1 MEIVNQIY
9 SLLETGGLK
18 TSIDNSIPL
27 DVTIDN
33 SPVSQFKD
41 STLLL
46 ESTNLAATTYYSSTI
61 ILDGYRNITLQG
73 KLTGGITVT
82 IETKLLSS
90 DDWVDITKSGY
101 ELITNTI
108 NNSAF
113 IDVNFLLDFSNIN
126 VKFIRVKYITSD
138 ITNYIKLSYRLLY

>member
-108 NNSAF
+108 NNSSF
-113 IDVNFLLDFSNIN
+113 VDVNFLLDFSNIN

>member
-9 SLLETGGLK
+9 SLLEKGGLK

-27 DVTIDN
+27 GVTINN
-33 SPVSQFKD
+33 SPVLQFKD

-46 ESTNLAATTYYSSTI
+46 ESTDLAATTYYSSTI

-73 KLTGGITVT
+73 KLIGGITVT
-82 IETKLLSS
+82 IEAKLLSS

-108 NNSAF
+108 NNSSF
-113 IDVNFLLDFSNIN
+113 VDVNFLLDFSNIN

>member
-1 MEIVNQIY
+1 MEIANQIY

-18 TSIDNSIPL
+18 ASIDNSSPL
-27 DVTIDN
+27 NVTIDN

-46 ESTNLAATTYYSSTI
+46 ESTDLAATTYYSPTI
-61 ILDGYRNITLQG
+61 TLDGYRNITLQG
-73 KLTGGITVT
+73 KLVGGITIT
-82 IETKLLSS
+82 IEAKLLSS
-90 DDWVDITKSGY
+90 DDWIDITKSGY
-101 ELITNTI
+101 ELSTNTI
-108 NNSAF
+108 NNNSF
-113 IDVNFLLDFSNIN
+113 TDVDFLLDFSNIN

>member
-90 DDWVDITKSGY
+90 DDWIDITKSGY

>member
-27 DVTIDN
+27 DVTIGN
-33 SPVSQFKD
+33 SPVLQFKD

-46 ESTNLAATTYYSSTI
+46 ESTDLAATTYYSSTI

-108 NNSAF
+108 NNSSFA
-113 IDVNFLLDFSNIN
+113 DVNFLLDFSNIN